1 MATSNITSHCSMCN
15 EEITFMCRGCLKD
28 FCFDHLTEH
37 RQTLKT
43 QFHQIE
49 NDYNQFRQTLI
60 DQKNDSNKRS
70 LIQQINKWEEESRNK
85 IKQIADQCRQ
95 KLINYTNKFIIK
107 IENKLDNTIKL
118 QTSIREKNEFSEIH
132 LEELKQKLN
141 KLKEELDK
149 PTNISI
155 QQESTSFINQISVIL
170 PFDEGN
176 YI

>member
-1 MATSNITSHCSMCN
+1 MCN